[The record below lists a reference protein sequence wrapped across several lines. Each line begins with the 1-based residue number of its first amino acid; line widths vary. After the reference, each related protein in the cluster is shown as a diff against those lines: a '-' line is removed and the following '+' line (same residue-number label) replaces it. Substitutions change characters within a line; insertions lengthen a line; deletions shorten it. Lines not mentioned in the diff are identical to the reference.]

1 MADRTGQRVEILGG
15 MAQFVGKTG
24 VILWEEG
31 GSGLYRVRL
40 DEPIEID
47 GIGVVGDDLWE
58 GALLRKLRS

>member
-40 DEPIEID
+40 ERFP
-47 GIGVVGDDLWE
+47 
-58 GALLRKLRS
+58 AA

>member
-1 MADRTGQRVEILGG
+1 

-40 DEPIEID
+40 DLDEPIEID
-47 GIGVVGDDLWE
+47 GIGVGGDDLWE

>member
-1 MADRTGQRVEILGG
+1 MTSPPTSVPAILPIPDT
-15 MAQFVGKTG
+15 AQSKWKM
-24 VILWEEG
+24 L
-31 GSGLYRVRL
+31 LDL